1 MNILYPNDK
10 KPFELGLGN
19 KTKKEKAMMEKETMA
34 CEENANGELP
44 PGGRRTI
51 SLSR

>member
-19 KTKKEKAMMEKETMA
+19 KTKKENAWMERETMA
-34 CEENANGELP
+34 CEGNANGELP
-44 PGGRRTI
+44 PGGGKTT
-51 SLSR
+51 SLSG